1 MIDMKKGALFF
12 LCLSVWMISMT
23 IGCKDKKPE
32 AVPVDTAS
40 VADTVAGEDIITDT
54 VPEDAMDSLIS
65 STPMPKAADE
75 LFDDFLFN
83 FTANKKLQYERV
95 KFPLKVMEGD
105 SESTI
110 EKKDW
115 VIEKFFMKQEFYT
128 LILDEESQLA
138 LSKDTTVDHVIIE
151 KINLK
156 EKSVEQHVFERENGL
171 WMLTGINRNTMY
183 QNPNKSFLNFYE
195 KFASDSLFQIES
207 MNDPVSTILP
217 DPEDDFTMIE
227 GEFHPEQWPEF
238 CPMELPA
245 DFIYNVIYGQK
256 YSQTNQKLF
265 VIRGISNGLEVEMTF
280 KNKNGN
286 WKLTKIIY

>member
-12 LCLSVWMISMT
+12 LCLSVWMLSMT

-65 STPMPKAADE
+65 ATPMPKAADE

-227 GEFHPEQWPEF
+227 GDFHPEQWPEF

>member
-1 MIDMKKGALFF
+1 MKKGALFF
-12 LCLSVWMISMT
+12 LCLSVWMLSMT

-40 VADTVAGEDIITDT
+40 VADTVAREDFITDT

-151 KINLK
+151 KIYLK

-227 GEFHPEQWPEF
+227 GDFHPEQWPEF

>member
-1 MIDMKKGALFF
+1 MKKGALFF
-12 LCLSVWMISMT
+12 LCLSVWMLSMT

-151 KINLK
+151 KIYLK

-227 GEFHPEQWPEF
+227 GDFHPEQWPEF

-256 YSQTNQKLF
+256 YTQTNQKLF

>member
-12 LCLSVWMISMT
+12 LCLSVWMLSMT

-40 VADTVAGEDIITDT
+40 VADTVAREDFITDT

-151 KINLK
+151 KIYLK

-227 GEFHPEQWPEF
+227 GDFHPEQWPEF

>member
-1 MIDMKKGALFF
+1 MI
-12 LCLSVWMISMT
+12 CVT

-32 AVPVDTAS
+32 VVPVDS
-40 VADTVAGEDIITDT
+40 VAVVDSIVEEVVEDT
-54 VPEDAMDSLIS
+54 VPEDALDSLIS

-95 KFPLKVMEGD
+95 KFPLKVIEGD
-105 SESTI
+105 QESFT

-115 VIEKFFMKQEFYT
+115 KIEKFFMKQEFFT
-128 LILDEESQLA
+128 LILDDESQLA
-138 LSKDTTVDHVIIE
+138 LSKDTTVDNVIIE

-156 EKSVEQHVFERENGL
+156 EKSVEQHIFNREDGL
-171 WMLTGINRNTMY
+171 WMLTSINRNTVY

-195 KFASDSLFQIES
+195 KFASDSLYQIES
-207 MNDPVSTILP
+207 MNDPVNTILP
-217 DPEDDFTMIE
+217 DPDDDFTMIE
-227 GEFHPEQWPEF
+227 GDFHPDQWLEF
-238 CPMELPA
+238 CPMELPSEY
-245 DFIYNVIYGQK
+245 IYNVIYGQT
-256 YSQTNQKLF
+256 YSQANQKLF

-280 KNKNGN
+280 KNKGGN

>member
-1 MIDMKKGALFF
+1 MKKGALFF

>member
-12 LCLSVWMISMT
+12 LCLSVWMLSMT

-40 VADTVAGEDIITDT
+40 VADTVAREDFITDT